1 MVHVTIDTSEVSI
14 NDVEYETGT
23 YLQRGGGAYFHGV
36 PFQRGGGIGGTLMR
50 FWRFLVPL
58 VKPIAKE
65 IGKEGLHAGARI
77 LENVADGQRLADAV
91 VEQGR
96 ASARA
101 LARRVQAGGGGRRRK
116 RVTLNPSTLRGRL
129 CSVSVPNKKLRR
141 DALGLY

>member
-1 MVHVTIDTSEVSI
+1 MVHVTLDTSEVSI
-14 NDVEYETGT
+14 DDIQY
-23 YLQRGGGAYFHGV
+23 GGGAYFTGV
-36 PFQRGGGIGGTLMR
+36 PFQRGGGIGGTLLR

-77 LENVADGQRLADAV
+77 FENVADGQRLADAV

-96 ASARA
+96 SSVRNM
-101 LARRVQAGGGGRRRK
+101 ARRVQIGSGRRRK
-116 RVTLNPSTLRGRL
+116 RVSITPSSLRGRL

>member
-1 MVHVTIDTSEVSI
+1 MVHVTLDTSEVSI
-14 NDVEYETGT
+14 DDIQY
-23 YLQRGGGAYFHGV
+23 GGGAYFTGV
-36 PFQRGGGIGGTLMR
+36 PFQRGGGIGGTLLR

-65 IGKEGLHAGARI
+65 LGKEGLHAGARI
-77 LENVADGQRLADAV
+77 LENVADGQRLSDAL

-96 ASARA
+96 ASART
-101 LARRVQAGGGGRRRK
+101 LARRVQTGSGRRRK
-116 RVTLNPSTLRGRL
+116 RLTLIPNTLRGRL